1 MTGHVT
7 WKNKSKSMKKV
18 KYIFHRLL
26 NKNVVNIVIEIVYNI
41 INRRHHQDNHM
52 PQPLAGPAYPQLQPS
67 FQMQQGNQL
76 LATHGVDYN
85 KRLLDWFQN
94 GHAERVNQR
103 RNRLQR
109 QEQAEDQMIQHQ
121 EAIQLQKQEQ
131 QLAENHMH
139 QEREIERQETI
150 RLWVQQHSQHADLR
164 YEGL

>member
-1 MTGHVT
+1 
-7 WKNKSKSMKKV
+7 
-18 KYIFHRLL
+18 
-26 NKNVVNIVIEIVYNI
+26 
-41 INRRHHQDNHM
+41 M

-150 RLWVQQHSQHADLR
+150 RLWQLIRIQRAAQEQLERREDKLADQAHRAARDAVGQGKDLNELVAAR
-164 YEGL
+164 HTPRMPRPQRLANK